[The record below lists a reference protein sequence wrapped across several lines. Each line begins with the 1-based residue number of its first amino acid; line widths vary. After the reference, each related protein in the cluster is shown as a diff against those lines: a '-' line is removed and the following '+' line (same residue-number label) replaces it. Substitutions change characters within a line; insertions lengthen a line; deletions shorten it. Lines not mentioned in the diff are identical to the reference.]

1 MSKTSSRVTA
11 IGFFVVTGTAL
22 LVAMLIAFGGNSWFR
37 SSATYTMSFN
47 CSVKGLSNGSPVM
60 FRGVSIGQVTN
71 IRLQS
76 PDGTTEVFSAETDNS
91 STSHFPVLVT
101 VALNPEKLGFP
112 AYSWW
117 AILSGK
123 ALTHSRR
130 EELEAYLA
138 DMVLD
143 QGLRAKLQT
152 LSLLT
157 GQLSI
162 ELIFDPLADELDNM
176 NNIRA
181 QLRDGFFPTRLNFLD
196 AVSNRIGEKHFR
208 NQMESIQKIIAQIT
222 DFIDSGKSKQLLD
235 DISIIAGNLRT
246 TTDTLNQKF
255 PPLLDDAQSTVADA
269 KSLVG
274 HANEQLA
281 PLVSNTNQLMKRI
294 GLVSEAARLLLN
306 NLNEI
311 TTNSQPQVESI
322 LAKVN
327 TSLDEA
333 QLTLEDTR
341 SSLKDARSVI
351 APNSPTRLQLEK
363 TLDNCQDTLDSLRT
377 LIENLNRNPQILL
390 MGE

>member
-1 MSKTSSRVTA
+1 
-11 IGFFVVTGTAL
+11 
-22 LVAMLIAFGGNSWFR
+22 
-37 SSATYTMSFN
+37 
-47 CSVKGLSNGSPVM
+47 
-60 FRGVSIGQVTN
+60 
-71 IRLQS
+71 
-76 PDGTTEVFSAETDNS
+76 
-91 STSHFPVLVT
+91 
-101 VALNPEKLGFP
+101 
-112 AYSWW
+112 
-117 AILSGK
+117 
-123 ALTHSRR
+123 
-130 EELEAYLA
+130 
-138 DMVLD
+138 MVLD

-181 QLRDGFFPTRLNFLD
+181 QVRDGFFPTRLNFLD

-222 DFIDSGKSKQLLD
+222 DCIDSGKSKQLLD

>member
-76 PDGTTEVFSAETDNS
+76 PDGTTEGFSAETDNS
-91 STSHFPVLVT
+91 STIHFPVLVT
-101 VALNPEKLGFP
+101 VELNPEKLGFP

-162 ELIFDPLADELDNM
+162 ELVFDPLADELDNM

-235 DISIIAGNLRT
+235 DISVIAGNLRT

>member
-76 PDGTTEVFSAETDNS
+76 PEGETEVFSAETDNS
-91 STSHFPVLVT
+91 STIHFPVLVT
-101 VALNPEKLGFP
+101 VELNPEKLGFP

-341 SSLKDARSVI
+341 SSLKDVRSVI